1 MGSDPLLGVVTES
14 LLALDENNVMDKI
27 TLTPGIL
34 GNTLITR
41 KFITSGTI
49 IRIEDVYQTKFKYI

>member
-34 GNTLITR
+34 GNTLIAR
-41 KFITSGTI
+41 KFITSGTN